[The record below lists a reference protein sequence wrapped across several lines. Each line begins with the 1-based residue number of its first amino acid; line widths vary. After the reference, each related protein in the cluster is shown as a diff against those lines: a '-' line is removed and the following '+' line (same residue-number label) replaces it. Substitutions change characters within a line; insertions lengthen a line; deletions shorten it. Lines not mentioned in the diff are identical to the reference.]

1 MQFTSVAFIIFL
13 AILILIYYL
22 LPKKCQW
29 VVLLVASYIFYLF
42 AGVRYLAFILFT
54 TITTYLVT
62 VYMDGNNKKKD
73 AYLAEHKKDMS
84 KDEKKEY
91 KHKMK
96 VKNRIWFIITIA
108 VNFAILFFCK
118 ALLVEPLRSAFS
130 KGTLSFL
137 TLGLPMGMSF
147 YMFQSMG
154 YVIDVYREKAE
165 ALKNPFKTALFTAFF
180 PQLIQGPI
188 SKFEQLKDS
197 LFSEH
202 AFDRKQIAFGLE
214 RMLWG
219 FFKKMVIADRIAV
232 AVGSLNSSENRG
244 VAFFVMVMFY
254 SIQLYADFSG
264 GIDIAIGAA
273 QALGI
278 TLPENFIR
286 PLFSTNIADYWR
298 RWHIS
303 LNEWMRS
310 YIFYPITVSGPLLKF
325 SVKARKKVGKLGMR
339 LPIYIGSVLC
349 WLGTGVWHGFS
360 LNFIIWGMLNCVII
374 VISEELAPLYEKFHN
389 RTHLKGRIGYTVF
402 EVIRTFLMMSIIRI
416 TDLFGN
422 NMGDYFSRVAS
433 LFYTFNFNV
442 LTDGTLM
449 NLGLQARD
457 YIIVACGVAVMYL
470 VSGVQAKKGSVRE
483 QMLRIPRAARYAII
497 IAMLLAVILFGSYG
511 MGYDQANFIYN
522 KF

>member
-1 MQFTSVAFIIFL
+1 MQFTSIAFILFL
-13 AILILIYYL
+13 AILIILYYL

-29 VVLLVASYIFYLF
+29 VVLLVASYVFYLF
-42 AGVRYLAFILFT
+42 AGVKYLAFILFT
-54 TITTYLVT
+54 TVTTYLVT
-62 VYMDGNNKKKD
+62 VFMDKNNKAKD
-73 AYLAEHKKDMS
+73 EYLAAHKKEMS
-84 KDEKKEY
+84 KEEKKEY
-91 KHKMK
+91 KHNIK
-96 VKNRIWFIITIA
+96 VKNRIWFVITIA
-108 VNFAILFFCK
+108 ANFGILFFCK
-118 ALLVEPLRSAFS
+118 ACLVDPLNSALS
-130 KGTLSFL
+130 TGTLSFL

-165 ALKNPFKTALFTAFF
+165 ALRNPFKTALFTAFF

-188 SKFEQLKDS
+188 SKFDQLKDS
-197 LFSEH
+197 LFTPH
-202 AFDRKQIAFGLE
+202 KFDRKQVAFGLE

-232 AVGSLNSSENRG
+232 AVGSLNSSEYRG

-254 SIQLYADFSG
+254 SVQLYADFSG

-273 QALGI
+273 QTLGI

-286 PLFSTNIADYWR
+286 PFFSTNIADYWR

-303 LNEWMRS
+303 LNEWMRG

-325 SVKARKKVGKLGMR
+325 SVKAKKKVGKLGMR

-349 WLGTGVWHGFS
+349 WLGTGVWHGFN
-360 LNFIIWGMLNCVII
+360 LNFIIWGMINCVII
-374 VISEELAPLYEKFHN
+374 VASEELAPLYEKFHN
-389 RTHLKGRIGYTVF
+389 KTHLKGKVGYTVF
-402 EVIRTFLMMSIIRI
+402 EVIRTFLMMSLIRI

-422 NMGDYFSRVAS
+422 HMGEYFSRIAS
-433 LFYTFNFNV
+433 LCYTFNFHI

-457 YIIVACGVAVMYL
+457 YIIVACGVGLMYL
-470 VSGVQAKKGSVRE
+470 VSGVQARRGSVRE
-483 QMLRIPRAARYAII
+483 QMLKIPVVFRYAVI
-497 IAMLLAVILFGSYG
+497 IAMIAAVVLFGSYG